1 LKRTRAKQKFEE
13 MLRESVDEGLSSLG
27 GSAKQAIYYY
37 LEKGFNLNKQE
48 IPNKVKDFATAI
60 EKFFGVGANF
70 LEALILKQ
78 LYEKVGESFNWDGS
92 GDLNFSECVALARQ
106 SIEPEQLKVEI

>member
-1 LKRTRAKQKFEE
+1 
-13 MLRESVDEGLSSLG
+13 
-27 GSAKQAIYYY
+27 
-37 LEKGFNLNKQE
+37 
-48 IPNKVKDFATAI
+48 
-60 EKFFGVGANF
+60 VGANF